1 MPDSE
6 ICSRCLKAKTVT
18 PGSIGGLYEVCTC
31 STASGIEQQAITVLI
46 CNICKKHINRGRQ
59 GSFTQWVFRPVL
71 CECET
76 PEVIQTVELIDRDK
90 LVAESS
96 EVSDEP
102 ELTVD
107 GFPSERFSPR
117 RKLGSG
123 ATSEVFLSRDR
134 FLRKDVSVKL
144 LRWLNDETVVAFQ
157 NEARVNASLK
167 HENIV
172 EVLDFGTSSDGV
184 PFLVQEYIEGITLE
198 EYLVEHGPLDTG
210 EAVSFFAEIADALV
224 YAHSK
229 GILHRDLKP
238 TNILMIDSEDRLS
251 PKLIDFG
258 IAHVRE
264 GTSTREGIEVAGT
277 PRYMSPD
284 TASGRTYDA
293 RSELYS
299 MGCVMYAALTGGH
312 PPFDGETSLE
322 IISMHSSHQP
332 EPIDIGTPTGES
344 LERTIF
350 RCLEKLPENR
360 YQSAQELKEA
370 LLSGSDMPAAS
381 EPERMGASAGSTRVI
396 IIALLAIT
404 AISVTATGA
413 LLASRTIAK
422 NETAKSRVLEK
433 KDENWQTESLSK
445 ALIESAVTPNA
456 NSPRKYLESVKSDP
470 QVKKANFF
478 MCDLTDRDLEFI
490 GEKKLENLNLSYN
503 PVTDTTM
510 KRLENMD
517 TLETLILRAVNIT
530 DKGIES
536 IAKLP
541 RLKKLTISA
550 IPLTTRAFD
559 AISKIRSL
567 ESFYMEAF
575 NNLTSED
582 VKKLRVLPK
591 LDMIYLAR
599 CNISPSIAREIAGL
613 PHLTIADLPN
623 CKVAT
628 GSLANLARST
638 SLTDLDLTGCDFPP
652 EELMALSRLKG
663 LQRLSVM
670 NCPKADRKVIKQL
683 KAARP
688 DLKIYCSDKNTE
700 VLP

>member
-1 MPDSE
+1 MPDTE
-6 ICSRCLKAKTVT
+6 ICSRCLKAKTVS
-18 PGSIGGLYEVCTC
+18 PGSIGGLYEVCNC
-31 STASGIEQQAITVLI
+31 STASGVEQQAITVLI
-46 CNICKKHINRGRQ
+46 CNICKKHIDKGRQ

-71 CECET
+71 CQCEN

-90 LVAESS
+90 LIAESS
-96 EVSDEP
+96 EIDDYP
-102 ELTVD
+102 ELDVD
-107 GFPSERFSPR
+107 GFPSDRFSPR

-144 LRWLNDETVVAFQ
+144 LRWLNDETVVSFQ

-172 EVLDFGTSSDGV
+172 EVLDFGTSTDGV

-198 EYLVEHGPLDTG
+198 DYLSEHGPLEAG
-210 EAVSFFAEIADALV
+210 EAVSFFAEIADALT
-224 YAHSK
+224 YAHGK

-238 TNILMIDSEDRLS
+238 SNILIIDSEDRLS
-251 PKLIDFG
+251 SRLIDFG
-258 IAHVRE
+258 IAHMRE

-284 TASGRTYDA
+284 AASGRAYDA
-293 RSELYS
+293 RSEIYS
-299 MGCVMYAALTGGH
+299 LGCVMYAALTGY

-332 EPIDIGTPTGES
+332 EPIDIDTPAGES
-344 LERTIF
+344 LERIIF
-350 RCLEKLPENR
+350 RCLEKEPENR

-370 LLSGSDMPAAS
+370 LLGGSDLPAAA
-381 EPERMGASAGSTRVI
+381 EPERMEASAGATKKI
-396 IIALLAIT
+396 IFALIAIT

-413 LLASRTIAK
+413 LLASRTIVK
-422 NETAKSRVLEK
+422 KEPSKSSRMKDQDET
-433 KDENWQTESLSK
+433 WQTESLSK
-445 ALIESAVTPNA
+445 ALIESAVTPHA
-456 NSPRKYLESVKSDP
+456 NSPREYLESVKSDP
-470 QVKKANFF
+470 QVKEANFF

-490 GEKKLENLNLSYN
+490 GEKKLEILNLSYN
-503 PVTDTTM
+503 PVTDITM
-510 KRLENMD
+510 KRLEKMD

-530 DKGIES
+530 DGGIES

-541 RLKKLTISA
+541 RLSKLTISA
-550 IPLTTRAFD
+550 IPLTTRSFD

-575 NNLTSED
+575 NNLTPED
-582 VKKLRVLPK
+582 LKKLRALPK
-591 LDMIYLAR
+591 LDTIYLAR
-599 CNISPSIAREIAGL
+599 CNISAPIAREIAEL
-613 PHLTIADLPN
+613 PHLTNAYLPN
-623 CKVAT
+623 CIVAA

-638 SLTDLDLTGCDFPP
+638 SLSELDLTGCDFPP
-652 EELMALSRLKG
+652 EELMTLSRLKG
-663 LQRLSVM
+663 LKRLSVM

-688 DLKIYCSDKNTE
+688 DLGIYFSDKNTE
-700 VLP
+700 ALP